1 MEIDNLILWLS
12 AIKKT
17 AEKMGTS
24 PKIYIAEDNFH
35 VSNGICTK
43 LHGVHEDIVSSSTTQ
58 EEDELNHRVVLTYK
72 TQKI

>member
-17 AEKMGTS
+17 ADKMGAS
-24 PKIYIAEDNFH
+24 PRIYIAENNFH

-43 LHGVHEDIVSSSTTQ
+43 LHGVHEDIVSHAT
-58 EEDELNHRVVLTYK
+58 EEQNNELNHRVVLTYIK
-72 TQKI
+72 QKK